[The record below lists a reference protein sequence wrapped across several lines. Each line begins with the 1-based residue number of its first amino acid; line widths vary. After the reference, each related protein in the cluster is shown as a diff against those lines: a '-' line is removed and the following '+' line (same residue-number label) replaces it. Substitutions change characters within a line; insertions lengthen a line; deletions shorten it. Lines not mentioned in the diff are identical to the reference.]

1 MNNSG
6 SRRFLD
12 SLQGKLAGKVDEGK
26 LHALASQ
33 VKKSDFEDETKLRQM
48 IQSLAALTGKQL
60 TPDREDK
67 IVQMFRDKEINLQD
81 LSSLNKLLK

>member
-1 MNNSG
+1 MNNNR

-26 LHALASQ
+26 LQAIASQ

-48 IQSLAALTGKQL
+48 IQSLATLTGKQL
-60 TPDREDK
+60 TPEREDK
-67 IVQMFRDKEINLQD
+67 IIQMFRDKEINLQD
-81 LSSLNKLLK
+81 LSSLNKLLR